1 MNSST
6 SLSATGMIE
15 NIDPSHTAGHSVP
28 RRVPYV
34 NSMRGDERHY
44 GVSLAEEA
52 GLSSLRILAVH
63 LCRSLS
69 ILPYR
74 ETERSSRLSTEC
86 TPPSLTC
93 SPGMYSCPRPFAV
106 AMAVFI
112 FLDHSRH
119 NILLPRLT
127 FVEGALRSTYM
138 TWNGLRFGCPE
149 LEAATARDATSP
161 HVEVGSQGRPVAAS
175 TFTCML
181 FTYPPLVP
189 TMTSSGFVSTSS
201 TM

>member
-15 NIDPSHTAGHSVP
+15 NIDRSHTAGHSVP

-44 GVSLAEEA
+44 GVSF
-52 GLSSLRILAVH
+52 G
-63 LCRSLS
+63 C
-69 ILPYR
+69 
-74 ETERSSRLSTEC
+74 
-86 TPPSLTC
+86 
-93 SPGMYSCPRPFAV
+93 CPRPFAV

-112 FLDHSRH
+112 FLEHSGH

-161 HVEVGSQGRPVAAS
+161 HVEVGSQVAAS